1 MLLNND
7 FLVDVPAD
15 TAWTLLTDLERVA
28 TCLPGASLDGRDG
41 DAYVGGVKIKVGP
54 ISANFH
60 GTARFVEQDDDA
72 HSATISAAGKD
83 PKGQAAANAT
93 IRARLE
99 PEGPERTRVVVDTEL
114 DISGRMAQF
123 GRGAIADVSARLM
136 RQFAD
141 NLGALIA
148 EEAAG
153 SAAPSSSPTAA
164 APTESSPAV
173 SPPAVSPPAAA
184 SPAVAAPAV
193 APAGR
198 LPGAAASSD
207 LDALSLIGPV
217 VLRRLGPGAAALTVG
232 VGIGW
237 ALRGRRE
244 RRRHW
249 TRRLLG
255 IR

>member
-1 MLLNND
+1 VLLNND
-7 FLVDVPAD
+7 FVVDVPAD

-41 DAYVGGVKIKVGP
+41 EAYVGGVTVKVGP
-54 ISANFH
+54 ISASFR
-60 GTARFVEQDDDA
+60 GTARFVEQDDAA
-72 HSATISAAGKD
+72 HAATISAAGKD

-99 PEGPERTRVVVDTEL
+99 PEGPGRTRVLVDTDL

-136 RQFAD
+136 RQFAE
-141 NLGALIA
+141 NLSTQI
-148 EEAAG
+148 AAG
-153 SAAPSSSPTAA
+153 SLAPAGPAGPAAP
-164 APTESSPAV
+164 
-173 SPPAVSPPAAA
+173 A
-184 SPAVAAPAV
+184 SPSVTSSAV
-193 APAGR
+193 APASAWPAPAPAPAG
-198 LPGAAASSD
+198 

-217 VLRRLGPGAAALTVG
+217 VLKRVGPGAAALAAG
-232 VGIGW
+232 VALGW

-249 TRRLLG
+249 TRRLGL
-255 IR
+255 R

>member
-1 MLLNND
+1 MQLNND
-7 FLVDVPAD
+7 FLVEVPAD
-15 TAWTLLTDLERVA
+15 TAWALLTDLERVA
-28 TCLPGASLDGRDG
+28 PCLPGASLEGRDG

-54 ISANFH
+54 IAANFH
-60 GTARFVEQDDDA
+60 GTARFVEQDDA
-72 HSATISAAGKD
+72 THSATIAAAGKD

-99 PEGPERTRVVVDTEL
+99 SEGPSRTRVVVDTEL

-141 NLGALIA
+141 NLGVLIA
-148 EEAAG
+148 QENTAT
-153 SAAPSSSPTAA
+153 PTAPA
-164 APTESSPAV
+164 SDGAPATE
-173 SPPAVSPPAAA
+173 
-184 SPAVAAPAV
+184 AAPAFV
-193 APAGR
+193 
-198 LPGAAASSD
+198 AASTPAPVFASAESGG

-217 VLRRLGPGAAALTVG
+217 VLKRVGPGAAALAVG
-232 VGIGW
+232 LSVGWG
-237 ALRGRRE
+237 LRGRRD

-255 IR
+255 LR

>member
-1 MLLNND
+1 VLLNND
-7 FLVDVPAD
+7 FVVDVPAD

-41 DAYVGGVKIKVGP
+41 EAYVGGVTVKVGP
-54 ISANFH
+54 ISASFR
-60 GTARFVEQDDDA
+60 GTARFVEQDDAA
-72 HSATISAAGKD
+72 HAATISAAGKD

-99 PEGPERTRVVVDTEL
+99 PEGPGRTRVLVDTDL

-136 RQFAD
+136 RQFAE
-141 NLGALIA
+141 NLSTQI
-148 EEAAG
+148 AAG
-153 SAAPSSSPTAA
+153 SLAPAGPAGPAAP
-164 APTESSPAV
+164 
-173 SPPAVSPPAAA
+173 A
-184 SPAVAAPAV
+184 SPSVTSSAV
-193 APAGR
+193 APASAWPAPAPAG
-198 LPGAAASSD
+198 

-217 VLRRLGPGAAALTVG
+217 VLKRVGPGAAALAAG
-232 VGIGW
+232 VALGW

-249 TRRLLG
+249 TRRLGL
-255 IR
+255 R

>member
-1 MLLNND
+1 VLLNND
-7 FLVDVPAD
+7 FVVDVPAD

-41 DAYVGGVKIKVGP
+41 EAYVGGVTVKVGP
-54 ISANFH
+54 ISASFR
-60 GTARFVEQDDDA
+60 GTARFVEQDDAA
-72 HSATISAAGKD
+72 HAATISAAGKD

-99 PEGPERTRVVVDTEL
+99 PEGPGRTRVLVDTDL

-136 RQFAD
+136 RQFAE
-141 NLGALIA
+141 NLSTQI
-148 EEAAG
+148 AAG
-153 SAAPSSSPTAA
+153 SLAPAGPAAPSVTSS
-164 APTESSPAV
+164 
-173 SPPAVSPPAAA
+173 
-184 SPAVAAPAV
+184 AV
-193 APAGR
+193 APASAWPAPAPAPAG
-198 LPGAAASSD
+198 

-217 VLRRLGPGAAALTVG
+217 VLKRVGPGAAALAAG
-232 VGIGW
+232 VALGW

-249 TRRLLG
+249 TRRLGL
-255 IR
+255 R

>member
-1 MLLNND
+1 MQLNND

-15 TAWTLLTDLERVA
+15 TAWALLTDLERVA
-28 TCLPGASLDGRDG
+28 PCLPGASLEGRDG

-54 ISANFH
+54 IAANFH
-60 GTARFVEQDDDA
+60 GTARFVQQDDA
-72 HSATISAAGKD
+72 THSATIAAAGKD

-99 PEGPERTRVVVDTEL
+99 PEGPSRTRVVVDTEL

-141 NLGALIA
+141 NLGVLIA
-148 EEAAG
+148 QED
-153 SAAPSSSPTAA
+153 TAA
-164 APTESSPAV
+164 
-173 SPPAVSPPAAA
+173 PAAA
-184 SPAVAAPAV
+184 VAPAVAAPAPAAAQAPV
-193 APAGR
+193 SARAPVSAPVFAPAESG
-198 LPGAAASSD
+198 G

-217 VLRRLGPGAAALTVG
+217 VLKRVGPGAAALAVG
-232 VGIGW
+232 LAGGW
-237 ALRGRRE
+237 ALRGRRD

-255 IR
+255 LR

>member
-1 MLLNND
+1 VLLNND

-15 TAWTLLTDLERVA
+15 TAWMLLTDLERVA

-41 DAYVGGVKIKVGP
+41 DAYVGGVTIKVGP
-54 ISANFH
+54 ISASFR
-60 GTARFVEQDDDA
+60 GTAQFVEQDDAA
-72 HSATISAAGKD
+72 HSAVIAAAGKD

-99 PEGPERTRVVVDTEL
+99 PEGPARTRVLVDTEL

-141 NLGALIA
+141 NLGVLIA
-148 EEAAG
+148 QD
-153 SAAPSSSPTAA
+153 SAPSPGTSVPVPGHGPATA
-164 APTESSPAV
+164 T
-173 SPPAVSPPAAA
+173 PAAVVL
-184 SPAVAAPAV
+184 PAAPA
-193 APAGR
+193 PAG
-198 LPGAAASSD
+198 

-217 VLRRLGPGAAALTVG
+217 VLKRVGPGAAALAVG
-232 VGIGW
+232 VAVGW
-237 ALRGRRE
+237 GLRGRRD

-255 IR
+255 LR